1 MKSSLVYVLY
11 PELVLEN
18 GIVITMDQK
27 QRIAESLAILGNKIL
42 RVGKSE
48 EIKPL
53 IGPDTDVIDL
63 DGRAVVPGLTDPHL
77 HLIGAGLAALHEF
90 RIPPTSIKDIQKKV
104 KEEAGKKQ
112 PGEWLIGGDIRHAH
126 IKLKE
131 RRFPDRWELDE
142 AAPQN
147 PVFLRM
153 GPHIKVVNSLALEKA
168 GIDEN
173 TTDPLGGT
181 IVKDHRGVTGVLRET
196 AGHLVSK
203 IFPPHSFEDKLSAIQ
218 LMSRRCLERGVT
230 TIHDIVTSPEEVRAY
245 ITLRREKKL
254 PIRVILLI
262 RVWES
267 EISLKNL
274 LDTGIESG
282 FGDNWLKIGGVKMS
296 VGGGI
301 SGSNAAFYEEYCD
314 EPGNFGVIRI
324 PYPDL
329 VGLIKDSDHS
339 NLQCAVHALG
349 DRDLDMVIHAFQ
361 AALKHSNSGLRH
373 RVEHAGNWCFT
384 PERRLAFK
392 ELDLIPVPNI
402 NFLYTFG
409 DALHVTLGE
418 YRIKNDFFPLKSML
432 EEGFLLVSGSDGPD
446 LEPADPLRDI
456 GIAMNRRTEKGILM
470 GSGEAIGFL
479 DGLKMF
485 TYNAAYLASE
495 EEYKGSIEKEK
506 LADLV
511 ILNKNPLLEGA
522 ESLLV
527 DYTILDG
534 KIVFKR

>member
-1 MKSSLVYVLY
+1 LY
-11 PELVLEN
+11 PEIVLEN
-18 GIVITMDQK
+18 GVIITMDQE
-27 QRIAESLAILGNKIL
+27 QRITESLAILGNKIL
-42 RVGKSE
+42 KIGEREDV
-48 EIKPL
+48 KPL
-53 IGPDTDVIDL
+53 IGQDTTVIDL
-63 DGRAVVPGLTDPHL
+63 DGRVVIPGLTDPHL

-90 RIPPTSIKDIQKKV
+90 RIPATSIKEIQKKV
-104 KEEAGKKQ
+104 EEEARKK
-112 PGEWLIGGDIRHAH
+112 PSGEWLIGGDIRHAH

-131 RRFPDRWELDE
+131 KRFPDRWELDE
-142 AAPQN
+142 VAPSN

-168 GIDEN
+168 GIDES
-173 TTDPLGGT
+173 TPDPLGGT

-203 IFPPHSFEDKLSAIQ
+203 IFPPHSFEDKLSAIL
-218 LMSRRCLERGVT
+218 LMSKRCLERGVT

-245 ITLRREKKL
+245 MTLYREKKL

-267 EISLKNL
+267 EISLQSL

-282 FGDNWLKIGGVKMS
+282 FGNSWLKVGGVKMS

-329 VGLIKDSDHS
+329 VGLIRDSELS
-339 NLQCAVHALG
+339 GLQCAVHALG
-349 DRDLDMVIHAFQ
+349 DRDLDMVIHAFRT
-361 AALKHSNSGLRH
+361 ALNGSNSGLRH

-384 PERRLAFK
+384 PERRMDFRDLG
-392 ELDLIPVPNI
+392 LIPVPNI

-418 YRIKNDFFPLKSML
+418 YRIRDNFFPLKSML

-456 GIAMNRRTEKGILM
+456 GTAMNRRTENGIEM
-470 GSGEAIGFL
+470 SPEEAIGFL
-479 DGLKMF
+479 EGLRMF

-495 EEYKGSIEKEK
+495 ERIKGSIEEGK

-511 ILNKNPLLEGA
+511 VLNKDPLKEGI
-522 ESLLV
+522 EDLMV

-534 KIVFKR
+534 KIVYKREL